1 MVGPGVAIAVIMRR
15 GVELRT
21 RSTVG
26 RSGAAGGGAQAQRRD
41 HSGGEA
47 LGSHA
52 TSADVRAYD
61 LRGYFSHLLHTAR
74 INPRFYKLFPRRY
87 HRAGGIKYLRVLAS
101 GAPARRSQAVSG
113 ALCESQRRSQQRDG
127 ARGFVSGPR
136 APNQRPCS
144 HQARL
149 HRSLP
154 RRRESSLSSQSGT
167 PLSRSERSKVGDS
180 NSCCDETGER
190 IMASYGPELIQ
201 IMRAVLDEVMTK
213 IPVDQVTPGV
223 KAHMAEVILKAA
235 AQGQTSYDALLA
247 SASDQIQT
255 VLSLLT

>member
-15 GVELRT
+15 GVSTSSGITNAVDSGPLWCRGRW
-21 RSTVG
+21 RSSATA
-26 RSGAAGGGAQAQRRD
+26 RSQRRR
-41 HSGGEA
+41 
-47 LGSHA
+47 
-52 TSADVRAYD
+52 SAWFTRDIRGCQWSVRAYD

-113 ALCESQRRSQQRDG
+113 ALCESQRRSHQRDG
-127 ARGFVSGPR
+127 ARDFVSGPR

-154 RRRESSLSSQSGT
+154 RRRESNLS
-167 PLSRSERSKVGDS
+167 PPIWD
-180 NSCCDETGER
+180 
-190 IMASYGPELIQ
+190 A
-201 IMRAVLDEVMTK
+201 AFA
-213 IPVDQVTPGV
+213 GV
-223 KAHMAEVILKAA
+223 R
-235 AQGQTSYDALLA
+235 Q
-247 SASDQIQT
+247 
-255 VLSLLT
+255 